1 MSTESGGTSMGDMG
15 RPLLLALPG
24 FEPLAAA
31 MPGIETIRPAVAHF
45 ANGELGIELDAR
57 VAERDCV
64 VLGTTAP
71 PADHL
76 AELLLAAD
84 TLDRHGARSVR
95 ALVPY
100 LAYARQDRLEPG
112 HSLAAAWLGRVLEAS
127 GVRGL
132 ITVDVHSD
140 DAVQLLGLPV
150 TSLSA
155 APLFAEVLSET
166 VSADAVAVAPDAG
179 ARPRTGALA
188 EALGLDRP
196 IAWLQKQRRRNG
208 VTHGD
213 VVGELTA
220 DAIVVDDILDTGST
234 LLSCCRVLRA
244 RGVGEITVVVTHGL
258 FTGSRWRE
266 LSDLG
271 VRTIHTT
278 DSVPGARLEASPL
291 VRVHSIAPLLAD
303 TMNVDASPPAPSS
316 RDVARS
322 RLDHPRQTSSRA
334 WPRPIR
340 RRLRRRH
347 RT

>member
-1 MSTESGGTSMGDMG
+1 MGDMG
-15 RPLLLALPG
+15 RPLFVALPG

-31 MPGIETIRPAVAHF
+31 MPGIEAIRPAVAHF
-45 ANGELGIELDAR
+45 ANGELGIELDAP

-155 APLFAEVLSET
+155 APLFAGVLSGM

-179 ARPRTGALA
+179 ARPRTRALA

-196 IAWLQKQRRRNG
+196 IAWLQKQRRQDG

-213 VVGELTA
+213 LVGELAA
-220 DAIVVDDILDTGST
+220 DAIVVDDILDTGGT
-234 LLSCCRVLRA
+234 LLSCCRELRA
-244 RGVGEITVVVTHGL
+244 RGVEEITVVVTHGL

-266 LSDLG
+266 LSELG
-271 VRTIHTT
+271 VTTIHTT
-278 DSVPGARLEASPL
+278 DSVAGARLEASPL
-291 VRVHSIAPLLAD
+291 VRVHTIAPLL
-303 TMNVDASPPAPSS
+303 VDAISLDASQPAPSS
-316 RDVARS
+316 PEMATS
-322 RLDHPRQTSSRA
+322 RPDHPPRAGARA
-334 WPRPIR
+334 WPRRIP